1 VIHEDGGEGV
11 TLLGKEYVAEKTSS
25 VTTTLLPLPVL
36 SVFPCSVVDARLC
49 TWFRIQ
55 CCVRGKSTE
64 YRIRMTSSARVVG

>member
-1 VIHEDGGEGV
+1 VIHEDGGEGA
-11 TLLGKEYVAEKTSS
+11 TLLGKEYVVEKTSS
-25 VTTTLLPLPVL
+25 VRTTLLPLPVL

-55 CCVRGKSTE
+55 CCAGKE